1 MRTEGGWLHSSS
13 IMGVVGAV
21 TGTCSRAGCV
31 LGPQDRRG
39 SAVRADVG
47 AMARSGGAGG
57 LPMTLG
63 GRPDIAVGRRLCADS
78 LCSFNPSILLIY
90 QERASL

>member
-1 MRTEGGWLHSSS
+1 MWSS
-13 IMGVVGAV
+13 IMDAVGAV

-39 SAVRADVG
+39 SAVRADVE

-57 LPMTLG
+57 VEAGPRAHGYG
-63 GRPDIAVGRRLCADS
+63 GMACRT
-78 LCSFNPSILLIY
+78 
-90 QERASL
+90 

>member
-1 MRTEGGWLHSSS
+1 MWRF
-13 IMGVVGAV
+13 IMGAVGAIAR
-21 TGTCSRAGCV
+21 TCSRAGCV

-39 SAVRADVG
+39 STVRADVE

-63 GRPDIAVGRRLCADS
+63 GRLDIAVGRRLCVNV
-78 LCSFNPSILLIY
+78 LCSFSPSIRLIY
-90 QERASL
+90 RSTGSARLAQA